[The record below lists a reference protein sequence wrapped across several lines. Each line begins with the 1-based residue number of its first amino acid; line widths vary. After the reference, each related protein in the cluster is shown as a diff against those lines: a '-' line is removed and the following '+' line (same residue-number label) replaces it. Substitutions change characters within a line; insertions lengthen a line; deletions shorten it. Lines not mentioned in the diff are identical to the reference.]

1 MQAKKKK
8 RSHCRSL
15 FSKLFALILAPGRCS
30 SPNLIPQPWPLPH
43 LERGLLQV
51 HWQVLKFTRVSAYL
65 RGGFPLETQ
74 PLSSKANLSPSCWV
88 VSSGV
93 QPSGDEG
100 MSARRREAAHS
111 LGAGRRLSD
120 SSSFLLPSAWGCW
133 DAPLSPSHWLVFTGL
148 LSLPLFPTLPSL
160 SITHSCLSLSLLLSS
175 LTLPFFLPAGA
186 LPPSPS
192 QLSNFSDCACFVNSK
207 SRLLPTKTHTDKN
220 WLLQTMFYSLS
231 LLLPL
236 LPLSPTDNEISSDAV
251 ILLMSFTSHQKE

>member
-1 MQAKKKK
+1 MQQSQLDPSTLTPSTSRK
-8 RSHCRSL
+8 RALTGALTGFEIHSGISLSPRGISTWNAATIFESKSQPKLLSRILQCTAQRGWRDECAEERS
-15 FSKLFALILAPGRCS
+15 CS
-30 SPNLIPQPWPLPH
+30 
-43 LERGLLQV
+43 
-51 HWQVLKFTRVSAYL
+51 FTRSRASTL
-65 RGGFPLETQ
+65 RLLFLP
-74 PLSSKANLSPSCWV
+74 
-88 VSSGV
+88 
-93 QPSGDEG
+93 
-100 MSARRREAAHS
+100 
-111 LGAGRRLSD
+111 
-120 SSSFLLPSAWGCW
+120 SSFCLRM
-133 DAPLSPSHWLVFTGL
+133 LSPSHWLVFAGL